1 MVVGGLRE
9 TFGFP
14 RELNT
19 LQLRNRVDPKEFQA
33 AISRPLWSKAA
44 SWWTLRD
51 LDEDP
56 RYALPSKGLG
66 VGKVPQP
73 KTLKRYKPKTL

>member
-1 MVVGGLRE
+1 MFIGFIEAITVFKQWVFRVQWMVVGGLRE

-33 AISRPLWSKAA
+33 AISRPL
-44 SWWTLRD
+44 
-51 LDEDP
+51 
-56 RYALPSKGLG
+56 
-66 VGKVPQP
+66 
-73 KTLKRYKPKTL
+73 